1 MECCAVL
8 DLRQYTVFP
17 GRRDELIELFDREF
31 VEGQEAYGMHLCGQ
45 FRDLDDEDRFVW
57 MRGFASLE
65 ARAEA
70 LNGFYYG
77 PTWKAHAAAANATM
91 RDSDNALLLRPV
103 WFGPEFPAV
112 DALRPPVGSEEVPGS
127 VVVGA
132 VYHRPSVDDG
142 FVEFFLSEVVPLLP
156 PLAAVLETLPAENN
170 FPALPLRDET
180 VLVWLARFDDES
192 AWEGQLSSSAEWQE
206 VTAEL
211 DRRCVRPAQEL
222 RLRPTARSQFV

>member
-8 DLRQYTVFP
+8 DLRQYTLFP

-31 VEGQEAYGMHLCGQ
+31 VGGQEAYGMHIAGQ

-57 MRGFASLE
+57 LRGFASLE

-77 PTWKAHAAAANATM
+77 PTWKAHSAAANATM

-103 WFGPEFPAV
+103 VLGTGWPAV
-112 DALRPPVGSEEVPGS
+112 DTTRGSIESTAVIA
-127 VVVGA
+127 GA

-142 FVEFFLSEVVPLLP
+142 FVEFFTSEVAPLLP

-180 VLVWLARFDDES
+180 VLVWFARFGDDSAYGEFRRQLAES
-192 AWEGQLSSSAEWQE
+192 AAWQQLS
-206 VTAEL
+206 AEL
-211 DRRCVRPAQEL
+211 DRRSVAPAQEL
-222 RLRPTARSQFV
+222 RLRPTSRSQLR

>member
-8 DLRQYTVFP
+8 DLRQYTLFP

-31 VEGQEAYGMHLCGQ
+31 VEGQEAYGMHIAAQ

-57 MRGFASLE
+57 LRGFASLE

-91 RDSDNALLLRPV
+91 QDSDNALLLRPV
-103 WFGPEFPAV
+103 ELGSGWPAL
-112 DALRPPVGSEEVPGS
+112 DAPRDGADSGA

-142 FVEFFLSEVVPLLP
+142 FVEFFTSEVAPLLP
-156 PLAAVLETLPAENN
+156 PLVAVLETLPAENN
-170 FPALPLRDET
+170 FPALPLRDES

-192 AWEGQLSSSAEWQE
+192 AWEGQRLSESAEWRS
-206 VTAEL
+206 VSAEL
-211 DRRCVRPAQEL
+211 ERRCVAPAQEM
-222 RLRPTARSQFV
+222 RLRPTSRSQLR

>member
-17 GRRDELIELFDREF
+17 GRRNELIELFDREF
-31 VEGQEAYGMHLCGQ
+31 VEGQEAYGMHLAGQ

-57 MRGFASLE
+57 LRGFASLE

-77 PTWKAHAAAANATM
+77 PVWKAHAAAANATM
-91 RDSDNALLLRPV
+91 QDSDNALLLRPV
-103 WFGPEFPAV
+103 VLGPDWPTVGTPRAGVDSTAV
-112 DALRPPVGSEEVPGS
+112 VA
-127 VVVGA
+127 GA

-142 FVEFFLSEVVPLLP
+142 FVEFFTSQVAPLLP

-180 VLVWLARFDDES
+180 VLVWFARFDDD
-192 AWEGQLSSSAEWQE
+192 ATWEGEHRRLAESAEWRK
-206 VTAEL
+206 VGVEL
-211 DRRCVRPAQEL
+211 DRRCVRPAQDL
-222 RLRPTARSQFV
+222 RLRPTARSQFR

>member
-8 DLRQYTVFP
+8 DLRQYTLFP

-31 VEGQEAYGMHLCGQ
+31 VEGQEAYGMHIAGQ
-45 FRDLDDEDRFVW
+45 FRDLGDADRFVW
-57 MRGFASLE
+57 LRGFASLE

-77 PTWKAHAAAANATM
+77 PVWKAHAAAANATM

-103 WFGPEFPAV
+103 VLGPGWPAL
-112 DALRPPVGSEEVPGS
+112 DATRDGSGPGS
-127 VVVGA
+127 MVVGA
-132 VYHRPSVDDG
+132 VHHRPSVDDG
-142 FVEFFLSEVVPLLP
+142 FVEFFTSEIVPLLP

-180 VLVWLARFDDES
+180 VLVWLARVDES
-192 AWEGQLSSSAEWQE
+192 SWEGQRQRLTSSAAW
-206 VTAEL
+206 TEL
-211 DRRCVRPAQEL
+211 DRRVVKPTQEL
-222 RLRPTARSQFV
+222 RLRPTARSQFR